1 MKTILAFAALA
12 FAGVTTAVLAGAPP
26 CPEACAPACKPTKII
41 AVVPVEDSCSG
52 AKDCAGDRGGC
63 HGRSR
68 TTFAQRREAR
78 VAGRCAARDARAI
91 AREASLSCHGVQ
103 VVQAQVV
110 EAACEAKSCCEDCP
124 CRK

>member
-1 MKTILAFAALA
+1 MRFILPVASVFAAITG
-12 FAGVTTAVLAGAPP
+12 FALAGQGP
-26 CPEACAPACKPTKII
+26 CPAEAPVCCKPVRMI

-78 VAGRCAARDARAI
+78 VAGRCAARDARGL
-91 AREASLSCHGVQ
+91 AREAAASCHGVQ
-103 VVQAQVV
+103 VISAQVV
-110 EAACEAKSCCEDCP
+110 EVAESCPSCEDGKCQ
-124 CRK
+124 K